1 MITKRLIFLLFILGV
16 VYLCLKETRECFIT
30 KMPAKKYNSDMKIYI
45 KNIADNLE
53 SNMVKSSEKLSD
65 INSKM
70 DELKNIR
77 NDIERLDTDVERSNK
92 KIDTIDKKMDTMNN
106 KIDKMKYVTQDTNK
120 IVKED
125 PTENTIEEDESD
137 YL

>member
-1 MITKRLIFLLFILGV
+1 
-16 VYLCLKETRECFIT
+16 
-30 KMPAKKYNSDMKIYI
+30 
-45 KNIADNLE
+45 
-53 SNMVKSSEKLSD
+53 
-65 INSKM
+65 M